1 MAKHQQTAMQKQPTA
16 TFVVWGINTLKK
28 IMEAISSLFS
38 GGKRVL
44 TIDALIVEAK
54 RFCQQI
60 DNTPQEDLYGVTD
73 GKAIGTRIEH
83 KFQAFLSDRYEFS
96 TGSSAKGLDLP
107 SVDTDIKTT
116 SITQPQSSCPFK
128 DSKQKIFG
136 LGYNLIVFVY
146 DKHDD
151 TEAKAGI
158 LHFVSCSFID
168 AKRTADYQTTTGLR
182 AIIENNGNE
191 DDIFAF
197 LNDKNIPADEVTLA
211 NMAKDILK
219 NPPEIGYLTISNA
232 LQWRLQYGRIVN
244 LKEKVEGITTI
255 IQYEG

>member
-1 MAKHQQTAMQKQPTA
+1 MAKESKFQIRDMWAKEYSSASWYLIKSIM
-16 TFVVWGINTLKK
+16 NK
-28 IMEAISSLFS
+28 IASIFG
-38 GGKRVL
+38 GGKTVL
-44 TIDALIVEAK
+44 TIDILIREAK
-54 RFCQQI
+54 RFCMEI
-60 DNTPQEDLYGVTD
+60 DNVPQEDLFGVTD
-73 GKAIGTRIEH
+73 GKAIGTKIEH
-83 KFQAFLSDRYEFS
+83 KFQSFLSENYEFS
-96 TGSSAKGLDLP
+96 SGSSAKGLDLP

-116 SITQPQSSCPFK
+116 SISQPQSSCPFK

-146 DKHDD
+146 EKYDD
-151 TEAKAGI
+151 NDAKAGI
-158 LHFVSCSFID
+158 LHFVSCSFIE

-182 AIIENNGNE
+182 SIIDNNGNE

-211 NMAKDILK
+211 NMAKAILQ

-232 LQWRLQYGRIVN
+232 LQWRLQYGRIVH
-244 LKEKVEGITTI
+244 LKEEVEGITTI